1 MERKGRESASQPDDG
16 AQVLRP
22 RPAGDPVRPAA
33 PAGDLGGMVPAEW
46 GWGGKAGAGSRRE
59 EGAADALPGAQTGG
73 RAAAGGAQARSPLH
87 TCSRRR
93 PGPSTGHGARGLGAG
108 HPWTGRKASWQL
120 RQVAAGPLPVEVP
133 SRGRLSSQGKRK
145 QGALPGEKVRGSR
158 RKRREAVVC
167 PRESI
172 PEMRRLTI
180 QKGNQVRARPR
191 DLLGLCLHPPP
202 VGLPQRPSF
211 SSSL

>member
-1 MERKGRESASQPDDG
+1 MILVGWCPQSGRGS
-16 AQVLRP
+16 
-22 RPAGDPVRPAA
+22 
-33 PAGDLGGMVPAEW
+33 
-46 GWGGKAGAGSRRE
+46 KAGVGSRRE
-59 EGAADALPGAQTGG
+59 EGAADTLPGAQTGG
-73 RAAAGGAQARSPLH
+73 RAAAGGSQARSPLH
-87 TCSRRR
+87 TCSQRR

-108 HPWTGRKASWQL
+108 HPGTGRKAGWQL

-133 SRGRLSSQGKRK
+133 SRGCLSSQGKRK

-172 PEMRRLTI
+172 PETREADHPERD
-180 QKGNQVRARPR
+180 QVRARPR
-191 DLLGLCLHPPP
+191 DLLGLCLHPSPL
-202 VGLPQRPSF
+202 GWPQRPSF